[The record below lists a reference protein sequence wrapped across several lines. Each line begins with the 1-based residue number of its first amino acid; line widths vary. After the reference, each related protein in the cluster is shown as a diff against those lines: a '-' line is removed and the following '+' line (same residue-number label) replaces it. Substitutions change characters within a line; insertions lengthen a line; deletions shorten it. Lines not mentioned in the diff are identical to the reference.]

1 MAGILPA
8 PSGQMAAPI
17 ITCAGLAT
25 RRCVRR
31 FERRGGG
38 HRRVQDGD
46 GRWGHPK
53 VAQARPGV
61 EVAGIDLQNFAVA
74 FDGPIPL
81 AGGAEGVGGAE
92 SVEHE
97 AQTSPFGAG
106 LFEVRNRRRGEGR
119 HDAGERPNIGLVG
132 APSADA
138 KAKHGGGHENGESV
152 FGDDGG
158 RLPHTG
164 DTASVPVRARVGL
177 ARAILRVVNLADTI
191 AAVATAPGDGAVAM
205 VRVSGPRARDIAAA
219 TFRPSSGRPLR
230 ARQFTHGHVV
240 DAETGRVVD
249 EAVVAWLPAPRTYT
263 SEPTLEVTC
272 HGGRAATAA
281 VLQAILSAGARVA
294 EPGEFTL
301 RAFLN
306 GRIDLAQAEAVRDAV
321 SASSADAVATAVAQ
335 VNGALSRAVREI
347 REPLA
352 DLAARIE
359 GSLDFADDGVPDV
372 DRDQAHATLEEVA
385 GRLDALLATAGPG
398 RVRRHG
404 LRVVLAGETNAGKST
419 LFNALLGSDR
429 AITSDEA
436 GTTRDAIEEVMPVGG
451 LAIVLVDTAGWRLAS
466 DAPIGQA
473 ERLGVAR
480 TEGAVREADVV
491 VHVVDG
497 TSIGDAVAG
506 RERILALAPAAVVIE
521 AWTRADL
528 VRDTQIELAHA
539 AGDGIWVSAVSGQG
553 VEALRSRLFAH
564 ASAGGAVADSRVDGE
579 VLTNARHVDALG
591 RARQAVGRATAVVTG
606 GMPDDLLAADV
617 RAAVSACGEV
627 TGETVGDD
635 VLARVFRTFCIGK

>member
-1 MAGILPA
+1 M
-8 PSGQMAAPI
+8 
-17 ITCAGLAT
+17 
-25 RRCVRR
+25 
-31 FERRGGG
+31 
-38 HRRVQDGD
+38 
-46 GRWGHPK
+46 
-53 VAQARPGV
+53 
-61 EVAGIDLQNFAVA
+61 
-74 FDGPIPL
+74 
-81 AGGAEGVGGAE
+81 
-92 SVEHE
+92 
-97 AQTSPFGAG
+97 
-106 LFEVRNRRRGEGR
+106 
-119 HDAGERPNIGLVG
+119 
-132 APSADA
+132 
-138 KAKHGGGHENGESV
+138 
-152 FGDDGG
+152 
-158 RLPHTG
+158 
-164 DTASVPVRARVGL
+164 
-177 ARAILRVVNLADTI
+177 NLGDTI

-205 VRVSGPRARDIAAA
+205 LRVSGPRARAVA
-219 TFRPSSGRPLR
+219 TAMFRPSSGMRLR
-230 ARQFTHGHVV
+230 ARTFTHGHVI
-240 DAETGRVVD
+240 DPESGAVVD
-249 EAVVAWLPAPRTYT
+249 EAVAAWLPAPRTYT
-263 SEPTLEVTC
+263 REPTLEVTC

-321 SASSADAVATAVAQ
+321 FAPSADAVATAIAQ
-335 VNGALSRAVREI
+335 VNGALSRVVREI

-372 DRDQAHATLEEVA
+372 DRDHAHAILTDVA
-385 GRLDALLATAGPG
+385 MRLDALLATAGPG

-451 LAIVLVDTAGWRLAS
+451 VAYVLVDTAGWRLAS
-466 DAPIGQA
+466 EAPVGQA

-480 TEGAVREADVV
+480 TEGAIGEADVV

-497 TSIGDAVAG
+497 TSIGQAVAG
-506 RERILALAPAAVVIE
+506 RERILALAPSAVVIE

-553 VEALRSRLFAH
+553 VEALRSRLHAL
-564 ASAGGAVADSRVDGE
+564 ASAGGVVAESRADGD

-591 RARQAVGRATAVVTG
+591 RARQAIVRATDVVTG

-617 RAAVSACGEV
+617 RAAVAACGEV

>member
-1 MAGILPA
+1 M
-8 PSGQMAAPI
+8 
-17 ITCAGLAT
+17 
-25 RRCVRR
+25 
-31 FERRGGG
+31 
-38 HRRVQDGD
+38 
-46 GRWGHPK
+46 
-53 VAQARPGV
+53 
-61 EVAGIDLQNFAVA
+61 
-74 FDGPIPL
+74 
-81 AGGAEGVGGAE
+81 
-92 SVEHE
+92 
-97 AQTSPFGAG
+97 
-106 LFEVRNRRRGEGR
+106 
-119 HDAGERPNIGLVG
+119 
-132 APSADA
+132 
-138 KAKHGGGHENGESV
+138 
-152 FGDDGG
+152 
-158 RLPHTG
+158 
-164 DTASVPVRARVGL
+164 RA
-177 ARAILRVVNLADTI
+177 ARAILRDVNLADTI
-191 AAVATAPGDGAVAM
+191 AAVATAPGNAAIAM
-205 VRVSGPRARDIAAA
+205 IRVSGPQARAVA
-219 TFRPSSGRPLR
+219 TAMFRPSSGMRLR
-230 ARQFTHGHVV
+230 ARTFTHGHVI
-240 DAETGRVVD
+240 DPESGAVVD
-249 EAVVAWLPAPRTYT
+249 EAVAAWLPAPRTFT
-263 SEPTLEVTC
+263 REPTLEVTC

-321 SASSADAVATAVAQ
+321 FAPSADAVATAIAQ
-335 VNGALSRAVREI
+335 VNGALSRVVREI

-372 DRDQAHATLEEVA
+372 DRIHAHAILTDVA
-385 GRLDALLATAGPG
+385 RRLDALLATAGPG

-436 GTTRDAIEEVMPVGG
+436 GTTRDVIEEVMPVGG
-451 LAIVLVDTAGWRLAS
+451 VAIVLVDTAGWRIAS
-466 DAPIGQA
+466 EAPVGQA

-480 TEGAVREADVV
+480 TEGAIGEADVV

-497 TSIGDAVAG
+497 TSIGQAVAG
-506 RERILALAPAAVVIE
+506 RERILALAPSAVVIE

-528 VRDTQIELAHA
+528 VRDIVDGLTHA
-539 AGDGIWVSAVSGQG
+539 AGDGIWVSAVTGYG
-553 VEALRSRLFAH
+553 IEALRSRLHAL
-564 ASAGGAVADSRVDGE
+564 ASAGGVVAESRADGE

-591 RARQAVGRATAVVTG
+591 RARQAIVRATDVVTG

-617 RAAVSACGEV
+617 RAAVAACGEV